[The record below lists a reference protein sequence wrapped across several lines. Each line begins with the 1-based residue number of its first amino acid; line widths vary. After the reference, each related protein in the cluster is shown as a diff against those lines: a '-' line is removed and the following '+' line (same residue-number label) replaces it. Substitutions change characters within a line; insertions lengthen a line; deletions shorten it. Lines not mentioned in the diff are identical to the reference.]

1 MIRETTGAIG
11 AGLSGGASLN
21 DTLAGGGGEH
31 ALLADV
37 TVCRTLPADRLL
49 SEASWGV
56 PRPACWMK
64 TNPSTLKVKKKIK

>member
-21 DTLAGGGGEH
+21 DTLAGGGGGEH

-37 TVCRTLPADRLL
+37 TV
-49 SEASWGV
+49 
-56 PRPACWMK
+56 
-64 TNPSTLKVKKKIK
+64 

>member
-1 MIRETTGAIG
+1 MNRTEYSFLQLWFNKSRWMIRETTGAIG

-37 TVCRTLPADRLL
+37 TV
-49 SEASWGV
+49 
-56 PRPACWMK
+56 
-64 TNPSTLKVKKKIK
+64 